1 MSQGMWDLKKLMF
14 LVQGSLCFY
23 CWKPMSQEKEH
34 LKANHYAT
42 KDHLVPVSA
51 GGAADWTNT
60 ILACL
65 ACNRVKSNRM
75 PTEAE
80 IARHG
85 HLYALFNERVE
96 MRREEIAAKEAR
108 KAANGASPAVQS
120 PAPEPANVT
129 EAVMDHAVVE
139 SPHASGNGSEAPAK
153 TPMAAPMEASVE
165 GKDLAQPAVE
175 PLNATEAAMAH
186 MEVVAPS
193 VPPPVSA
200 SLTPDA

>member
-23 CWKPMSQEKEH
+23 CWKPMTQEKEH

-96 MRREEIAAKEAR
+96 MRREEIASKEAA
-108 KAANGASPAVQS
+108 KAKARAPAREEAGGTDPIS
-120 PAPEPANVT
+120 GNTPEPA
-129 EAVMDHAVVE
+129 
-139 SPHASGNGSEAPAK
+139 ASRFEEFAPIIPPPA
-153 TPMAAPMEASVE
+153 M
-165 GKDLAQPAVE
+165 QPG
-175 PLNATEAAMAH
+175 EAAT
-186 MEVVAPS
+186 V
-193 VPPPVSA
+193 
-200 SLTPDA
+200 PDA

>member
-14 LVQGSLCFY
+14 AVQGSLCFY
-23 CWKPMSQEKEH
+23 CWKPMTQEKEH
-34 LKANHYAT
+34 IQAAHYAT
-42 KDHLVPVSA
+42 KDHLVPVSQ

-80 IARHG
+80 RARHG

-96 MRREEIAAKEAR
+96 LRRAELAAKEAK
-108 KAANGASPAVQS
+108 KAAAASLANDGVPIATVALPAQRANGV
-120 PAPEPANVT
+120 EP
-129 EAVMDHAVVE
+129 
-139 SPHASGNGSEAPAK
+139 
-153 TPMAAPMEASVE
+153 EASSAGLEAQASAPTPPPKGVE
-165 GKDLAQPAVE
+165 GRAE
-175 PLNATEAAMAH
+175 
-186 MEVVAPS
+186 
-193 VPPPVSA
+193 A

>member
-23 CWKPMSQEKEH
+23 CWKPMTQEKEH
-34 LKANHYAT
+34 SQAAHYAT

-65 ACNRVKSNRM
+65 ACNRAKSNRM

-80 IARHG
+80 LARHG

-96 MRREEIAAKEAR
+96 MRRAEIAAKEAR
-108 KAANGASPAVQS
+108 KAANGSGSAVQP
-120 PAPEPANVT
+120 PALEPANVT
-129 EAVMDHAVVE
+129 EAGAVMDHAVVE
-139 SPHASGNGSEAPAK
+139 APRASANGLEKPRDF
-153 TPMAAPMEASVE
+153 
-165 GKDLAQPAVE
+165 GKDPAQPAVE
-175 PLNATEAAMAH
+175 PANATKAAMAH
-186 MEVVAPS
+186 AEVVAPS
-193 VPPPVSA
+193 VPLPGPVERA